1 MLQYLE
7 LCRNLGTENPFVFFW
22 SKKMDPESCLR
33 SISVC
38 ESSSGSVLV
47 MGETS
52 DSVSKHVL
60 GEEQNETKLQQGKEN
75 DSRTG
80 KDECCNVSAH
90 AVHEVEK
97 DTSTHVS
104 GESDA
109 SAKEKAEEFHVVDLS
124 SCGGESDN
132 GQSICRIC
140 HVGSD
145 QTPDRV
151 SGKTVVSLELI
162 QIGCKCKNE
171 LALAHFHCAE
181 AWFKLRG
188 NSVCEICGCTAKN
201 VTVSLTE
208 EEWSEVI
215 VDTRVDER
223 RRHSRQSCCVL
234 IFIIL
239 TLILIHWVFNKL
251 STKPNE

>member
-1 MLQYLE
+1 
-7 LCRNLGTENPFVFFW
+7 
-22 SKKMDPESCLR
+22 MDPESCLR

-97 DTSTHVS
+97 DTPTHVS
-104 GESDA
+104 ASVLGESDA
-109 SAKEKAEEFHVVDLS
+109 STKEKVEELFHVVDLS

>member
-1 MLQYLE
+1 
-7 LCRNLGTENPFVFFW
+7 
-22 SKKMDPESCLR
+22 MDPESCLR

-47 MGETS
+47 KGETS

-60 GEEQNETKLQQGKEN
+60 VEQSETKRQQRDEN
-75 DSRTG
+75 DSRMG
-80 KDECCNVSAH
+80 KDGVGCCNV
-90 AVHEVEK
+90 VHEVEK
-97 DTSTHVS
+97 DTSTRVS
-104 GESDA
+104 ASVLRESDA

-151 SGKTVVSLELI
+151 SGKTVVTLELI

-208 EEWSEVI
+208 EEWSEVL

-223 RRHSRQSCCVL
+223 RRRGSRQSCCIL
-234 IFIIL
+234 IVFMLVIIL
-239 TLILIHWVFNKL
+239 LHWFFKKF
-251 STKPNE
+251 STKTK

>member
-1 MLQYLE
+1 M
-7 LCRNLGTENPFVFFW
+7 
-22 SKKMDPESCLR
+22 SKMDPESCLR

-38 ESSSGSVLV
+38 ESSSGSAVLV
-47 MGETS
+47 KGETS

-60 GEEQNETKLQQGKEN
+60 VEQQAEEQNETNKLQQQGKEN
-75 DSRTG
+75 GSRTG

-90 AVHEVEK
+90 VVHDEVEK

-104 GESDA
+104 GCITGESDA
-109 SAKEKAEEFHVVDLS
+109 STKAKEELFHVVDLS
-124 SCGGESDN
+124 SCGGESDD

-140 HVGSD
+140 HFGSD

-151 SGKTVVSLELI
+151 SGKTTVSLELI
-162 QIGCKCKNE
+162 EIGCKCKNE
-171 LALAHFHCAE
+171 LGLAHFHCAE

-208 EEWSEVI
+208 EEEWSEAI
-215 VDTRVDER
+215 IDTRLDER
-223 RRHSRQSCCVL
+223 RRSSGRSCCILLVIML
-234 IFIIL
+234 TIIL
-239 TLILIHWVFNKL
+239 LHWFFKKL
-251 STKPNE
+251 NAH

>member
-1 MLQYLE
+1 
-7 LCRNLGTENPFVFFW
+7 
-22 SKKMDPESCLR
+22 MDPESCLR

-47 MGETS
+47 KGETS

-60 GEEQNETKLQQGKEN
+60 VEQSETKRQQRDEN
-75 DSRTG
+75 DSRMG
-80 KDECCNVSAH
+80 KDGVGCCNV
-90 AVHEVEK
+90 
-97 DTSTHVS
+97 
-104 GESDA
+104 
-109 SAKEKAEEFHVVDLS
+109 AEEFHVVDLS

-151 SGKTVVSLELI
+151 SGKTTVVTLELI

-171 LALAHFHCAE
+171 LGLAHFHCAE

-208 EEWSEVI
+208 EEWSEVL

-223 RRHSRQSCCVL
+223 RRRGSRQSCCIL
-234 IFIIL
+234 IVFMLTIIL
-239 TLILIHWVFNKL
+239 LHWLFKKF
-251 STKPNE
+251 STKTK

>member
-1 MLQYLE
+1 
-7 LCRNLGTENPFVFFW
+7 
-22 SKKMDPESCLR
+22 MDPESCLR

-38 ESSSGSVLV
+38 ETSSGSVLV
-47 MGETS
+47 KGETS

-60 GEEQNETKLQQGKEN
+60 GEEQNETKPQQGKEN
-75 DSRTG
+75 DSIIG
-80 KDECCNVSAH
+80 QDGVGCCNVSAH

-109 SAKEKAEEFHVVDLS
+109 STKEKTEEFQVVDLS
-124 SCGGESDN
+124 SCGGESDDV
-132 GQSICRIC
+132 QSICRIC

-151 SGKTVVSLELI
+151 SGKTVVTLELI

-188 NSVCEICGCTAKN
+188 N
-201 VTVSLTE
+201 
-208 EEWSEVI
+208 
-215 VDTRVDER
+215 R
-223 RRHSRQSCCVL
+223 
-234 IFIIL
+234 
-239 TLILIHWVFNKL
+239 
-251 STKPNE
+251 